1 MQLQGSRSF
10 TPMRQA
16 GSMRGGQGG
25 DQRLIF
31 LYPFFIDKTLTEY
44 TDLLRDFL
52 SVDFISKVK
61 EQNVINVTSKATQ
74 IGVVGSG
81 KNALNPAQE
90 VRKALYNRY
99 DSFFSQ
105 GSSSSSA
112 GSSYDY
118 QDKINS
124 FLKFIQNQIQYDP
137 KYNQLR
143 PIISS
148 ITIEENLI
156 NIPLIIGT
164 KSYSVDAFNL
174 YWIILVSMAYGNI
187 PLDSPGNIDRIQKII
202 ESLPQERFLDLLFDQ
217 KGRQTLLNRSKVTY
231 NFSRTRLTRD
241 KTNDPLSKFGMEY
254 RRNLSNVNL
263 HRVARY
269 VRSELS
275 KTCGQLKTALN
286 IDRWDAE
293 NHHIS
298 TTNKRITTGDVP
310 LIQTRTQ
317 KAHFEKAMASFNSYI
332 NGTIVPILQS
342 LEYVLGP
349 TRTDIDYHERIQL
362 FVNNCTSSMDKVYL
376 GFSNHIREQLA
387 GTAKASYER
396 LQNALSKIELIKQN
410 CEANR
415 ELTDEVI
422 RIMSDELDRYI
433 YLDPD
438 FDNRDLETFTNAVVN
453 SSQKLDNHSN
463 TLGNWLKS
471 SLDDTRA
478 YDNNIRM
485 IEQRFKAAS
494 YAFFYRPTQ
503 AALYDRNVES
513 DPQIMQ
519 DRYKNFHKYIC
530 NSTRNLSNCAE
541 RFSQYIDKI
550 ESALPKLVMFSFLWN
565 FMSYVCSYMRDI
577 DIDIQIQRKDA
588 LDFPNYCVVL
598 PLTLVRYIHTLHIS
612 RNVKDLLSSADPE
625 NDSALAEIIRDGI
638 HSQQFNVHNMIRI
651 LNSRL
656 KIPNLIV
663 VDEKKKDIYYQFMYM
678 SRSNKINFNTMTNYI
693 KHQENVLP
701 GF

>member
-1 MQLQGSRSF
+1 MQVQGSKAL
-10 TPMRQA
+10 TLLRQP
-16 GSMRGGQGG
+16 GSMRGGQG

-31 LYPFFIDKTLTEY
+31 LYPFFIDKTLTQY
-44 TDLLRDFL
+44 TDVLRDFL
-52 SVDFISKVK
+52 SVDFIGKIK

-74 IGVVGSG
+74 IGVIGQG
-81 KNALNPAQE
+81 RNALNPAQE

-99 DSFFSQ
+99 DAFSSQ
-105 GSSSSSA
+105 DSPRSSR
-112 GSSYDY
+112 GSSYEY

-124 FLKFIQNQIQYDP
+124 FLRFIQNQIQYDP

-164 KSYSVDAFNL
+164 KSFSVDAFNL
-174 YWIILVSMAYGNI
+174 YWIILVSMAYGDI
-187 PLDSPGNIDRIQKII
+187 PLDNPSNIDRIRKII
-202 ESLPQERFLDLLFDQ
+202 ENMPQERFLDFLFDQ
-217 KGRQTLLNRSKVTY
+217 RGRQQLLKSSNVTY
-231 NFSRTRLTRD
+231 NFNRTRLTNQR
-241 KTNDPLSKFGMEY
+241 TNDPLSRFGMEY
-254 RRNLSNVNL
+254 RKNLSNVNL

-269 VRSELS
+269 VRTELS
-275 KTCGQLKTALN
+275 KTCNQLKIALN
-286 IDRWDAE
+286 IDQWDAE

-349 TRTDIDYHERIQL
+349 TRTDIDYHERIQM
-362 FVNNCTSSMDKVYL
+362 FINNCTSSMDQIYL

-387 GTAKASYER
+387 GTAKSSYDR
-396 LQNALSKIELIKQN
+396 LQSALSKIELIKQN
-410 CEANR
+410 CEANK
-415 ELTDEVI
+415 ELTDEII
-422 RIMSDELDRYI
+422 RIMSNELDRYI

-438 FDNRDLETFTNAVVN
+438 FNNTDLESFTNAVVN
-453 SSQKLDNHSN
+453 SAQKLETHSG

-471 SLDDTRA
+471 SLNDTRP
-478 YDNNIRM
+478 YENNIRM

-494 YAFFYRPTQ
+494 YAFFYRPEA
-503 AALYDRNVES
+503 AALYDRNVER
-513 DPQIMQ
+513 DPQIME
-519 DRYKNFHKYIC
+519 DRYKNFHRYIC
-530 NSTRNLSNCAE
+530 NSTRNLNNCAE
-541 RFSQYIDKI
+541 RFSQYVDKI
-550 ESALPKLVMFSFLWN
+550 ESAIPKLIMFSFLWN
-565 FMSYVCSYMRDI
+565 FMSYVCSYMRDV
-577 DIDIQIQRKDA
+577 DIDIQIQRRDA
-588 LDFPNYCVVL
+588 LDFPNYCMVL
-598 PLTLVRYIHTLHIS
+598 PLSLVRYLYTLHIS
-612 RNVKDLLSSADPE
+612 RNVKELLRSADPE
-625 NDSALAEIIRDGI
+625 NDEAVAGIIRDGI
-638 HSQQFNVHNMIRI
+638 TAQQFNVHNMIRI

-663 VDEKKKDIYYQFMYM
+663 VDERKKDVYYQFMYM
-678 SRSNKINFNTMTNYI
+678 SKSNKINFNTMTNYI